1 MFCNVT
7 DVVVSSIAW
16 IGPIQVKQLASKTR
30 KIQKMEEKKQSQNL
44 KTEIV

>member
-1 MFCNVT
+1 MLQMLL
-7 DVVVSSIAW
+7 VSFITR

-30 KIQKMEEKKQSQNL
+30 KIQKMKEKKQSQNL